1 MNGVSN
7 DFFDLLLGT
16 GADNPLNLTFDQ
28 NYNISV
34 YSRDSATQIG
44 GTHLLRSTSGQI
56 SPSNLPPALPE

>member
-1 MNGVSN
+1 
-7 DFFDLLLGT
+7 T

-44 GTHLLRSTSGQI
+44 GTRLLRSTSGQV